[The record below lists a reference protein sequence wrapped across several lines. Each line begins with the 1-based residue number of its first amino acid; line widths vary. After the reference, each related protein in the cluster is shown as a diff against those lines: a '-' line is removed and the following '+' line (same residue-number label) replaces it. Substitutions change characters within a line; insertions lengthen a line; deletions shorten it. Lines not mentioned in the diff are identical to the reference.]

1 MTGKLT
7 FEDTTVAAIEQDGGL
22 WLLPEDI
29 GAAIGYSD
37 ARKQVT
43 RLYRRHADEFSE
55 SMTCL
60 VYLPGDKM
68 QGGGML
74 APVTGPQAAKAH
86 ESGVSLIPQS
96 DGLGQ
101 ERRVFSL
108 RGAHLIAI
116 LARTDRAKKFRVW
129 ILDLIEAESQRL
141 LSEKNRDAARLVL
154 CHELLLAQNPRWAR
168 MRTFWERGYWTNA
181 IASVLGRSFEGV
193 DAEVD
198 LMVQAGLLSLEQ
210 SEPARAHD
218 VPAKRSLPEA

>member
-86 ESGVSLIPQS
+86 ESGV
-96 DGLGQ
+96 
-101 ERRVFSL
+101 
-108 RGAHLIAI
+108 
-116 LARTDRAKKFRVW
+116 RTDRAKKFRVW